1 MKKYTFTTIAASVL
15 AALSIGLA
23 APAIAAP
30 SGPNG
35 DTNGTTGSNAGS
47 WWTNAGETPYGTYQ
61 NTHGRHGPNR

>member
-30 SGPNG
+30 SGPYG
-35 DTNGTTGSNAGS
+35 DPDQTTGSNANS
-47 WWTNAGETPYGTYQ
+47 WWSDAGQTPYGTYQ